1 MKPKALVEHIRANQN
16 NNKTLKYLF
25 VQFLGKLSEQELAG
39 MKKSIEK
46 EIANRQ
52 QAVVDE
58 KLLSTIIGIIRWRN
72 NHPFLQQK
80 INPCAIGA
88 GDFLYRII
96 LFVNHEV
103 ASSKQAVP

>member
-16 NNKTLKYLF
+16 NNKTFKSLF
-25 VQFLGKLSEQELAG
+25 ASQFLGKFSEQELAG

-58 KLLSTIIGIIRWRN
+58 KIA
-72 NHPFLQQK
+72 FLQSLGYK
-80 INPCAIGA
+80 
-88 GDFLYRII
+88 
-96 LFVNHEV
+96 VE
-103 ASSKQAVP
+103 K